1 MTKVI
6 FDTSMSLDGFMTAAG
21 VRPEEPL
28 GDGGQRLHEWAMGGD
43 ERSRRLLAD
52 AVGELGAAICGRRT
66 YDQSLPWWGP
76 DGPTGPARRPLV
88 VVTHEPPAEA
98 PPGGVYEFADGIASA
113 LERAKA
119 AAAGA
124 TVCVMGG
131 ADVGRQFLAA
141 GLVDEIQI
149 HLVPVLFGGG
159 TRMFEELAVDLEVL
173 EVIEAEAATHLR
185 YRVL

>member
-21 VRPEEPL
+21 VRPEAPL
-28 GDGGQRLHEWAMGGD
+28 GDGGERLHEWAMGGD
-43 ERSRRLLAD
+43 ERGRRLLAD

-66 YDQSLPWWGP
+66 YDQSLPWWGL

-88 VVTHEPPAEA
+88 VVTHDPPAEA

-113 LERAKA
+113 LERANA
-119 AAAGA
+119 AADGA

-141 GLVDEIQI
+141 GLIDEIQI

-173 EVIEAEAATHLR
+173 EVIEGETATHLR
-185 YRVL
+185 YRVR